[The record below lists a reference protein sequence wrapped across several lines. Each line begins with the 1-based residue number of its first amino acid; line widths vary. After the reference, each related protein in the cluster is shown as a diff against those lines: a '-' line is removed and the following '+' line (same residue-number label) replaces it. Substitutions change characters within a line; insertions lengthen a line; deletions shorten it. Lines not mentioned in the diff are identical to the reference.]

1 MKSFHNKVAAITGAG
16 SGIGRALALDLA
28 RQGCQLALSDIDA
41 LGLQETVQQAQRH
54 GVRITQQVLDVAEGH
69 ALQEW
74 AAQVVAEHG
83 RVNLIFNNA
92 GVAHAG
98 TVEAN
103 ELADYE
109 WIMNINFW
117 GVVQGTKAFLP
128 HLRASGDGHI
138 INISSVFGIF
148 AQPGMSAYNAT
159 KYAVRGFTE
168 SLRQE
173 LDLANCGV
181 SASCV
186 HPGGVKTN
194 IAKTARMNAS
204 MSQIT
209 GQSAE
214 QSRQQFNYL
223 LLRTTPEKAAQIIL
237 KGVQRNKRRILVGL
251 DATAADMMMRSMPS
265 LYQRMVVTS
274 MRLAARFAPTRTG
287 KTQPSTEI

>member
-16 SGIGRALALDLA
+16 SGIGRALALNLA
-28 RQGCQLALSDIDA
+28 RQGCQLALSDINA
-41 LGLQETVQQAQRH
+41 PGLQETVEQAQRH
-54 GVRITQQVLDVAEGH
+54 GVRVTQQVLDVADSH
-69 ALQEW
+69 AMQAW
-74 AAQVVAEHG
+74 AAQVVADHG
-83 RVNLIFNNA
+83 CVNLIFNNA
-92 GVAHAG
+92 GVALAG

-117 GVVQGTKAFLP
+117 GVVHGTKAFLP
-128 HLRASGDGHI
+128 HLRASGAGHI

-186 HPGGVKTN
+186 HPGGIKTN
-194 IAKTARMNAS
+194 IAKTARMSAS

-209 GQSAE
+209 GHSTE
-214 QSRQQFNYL
+214 QSRQQFNDL
-223 LLRTTPEKAAQIIL
+223 LLRTTPEKAARIIL
-237 KGVQRNKRRILVGL
+237 KGVQRDKRRILIGL
-251 DATAADMMMRSMPS
+251 DALAADLMMRSMPS

-274 MRLAARFAPTRTG
+274 MRLTARFAPKRTG
-287 KTQPSTEI
+287 RTQPTTEI

>member
-1 MKSFHNKVAAITGAG
+1 V
-16 SGIGRALALDLA
+16 
-28 RQGCQLALSDIDA
+28 
-41 LGLQETVQQAQRH
+41 EQAQRH
-54 GVRITQQVLDVAEGH
+54 GVRVTQQVLDVADSH
-69 ALQEW
+69 AMQAW
-74 AAQVVAEHG
+74 AAQVVADHG
-83 RVNLIFNNA
+83 CVNLIFNNA
-92 GVAHAG
+92 GVALAG

-117 GVVQGTKAFLP
+117 GVVHGTKAFLP
-128 HLRASGDGHI
+128 HLRASGAGHI

-186 HPGGVKTN
+186 HPGGIKTN

-209 GQSAE
+209 GHSTE
-214 QSRQQFNYL
+214 QSRQQFNDL
-223 LLRTTPEKAAQIIL
+223 LLRTTPEKAARVIL
-237 KGVQRNKRRILVGL
+237 KGVQRDKRRILIGL
-251 DATAADMMMRSMPS
+251 DALAADLMMRSMPS

-274 MRLAARFAPTRTG
+274 MRLTARFAPKRTG
-287 KTQPSTEI
+287 RTQPTTEI

>member
-28 RQGCQLALSDIDA
+28 RQGCQLALSDINA
-41 LGLQETVQQAQRH
+41 PGLQETVEQAKRH
-54 GVRITQQVLDVAEGH
+54 GVRVTQQVLDVADGQ
-69 ALQEW
+69 AMQEW
-74 AAQVVAEHG
+74 AAQVIAEHG

-117 GVVQGTKAFLP
+117 GVVHGTKAFLP
-128 HLRASGDGHI
+128 HLRASGAGHI

-173 LDLANCGV
+173 LDLTNCGV

-186 HPGGVKTN
+186 HPGGIKTN
-194 IAKTARMNAS
+194 IARTARMNAS

-214 QSRQQFNYL
+214 QSRQQFNDL

-274 MRLAARFAPTRTG
+274 MRLAARFAPKRTTD
-287 KTQPSTEI
+287 KTQPST

>member
-16 SGIGRALALDLA
+16 SGIGRALALHLA
-28 RQGCQLALSDIDA
+28 RQGCQLALSDINA
-41 LGLQETVQQAQRH
+41 PGLQETLEQAQRH
-54 GVRITQQVLDVAEGH
+54 GVRVTQQVLDVADAH
-69 ALQEW
+69 AMQEW
-74 AAQVVAEHG
+74 AAQVVADHG

-92 GVAHAG
+92 GVALAG

-117 GVVQGTKAFLP
+117 GVVHGTKAFLP
-128 HLRASGDGHI
+128 HLKASGAGHI

-186 HPGGVKTN
+186 HPGGIKTN

-209 GQSAE
+209 GHSAE
-214 QSRQQFNYL
+214 QSRQQFNDL
-223 LLRTTPEKAAQIIL
+223 LLRTTPEKAARIIL
-237 KGVQRNKRRILVGL
+237 KGVQRDKRRILIGL
-251 DATAADMMMRSMPS
+251 DALAADLMMRSMPS

-274 MRLAARFAPTRTG
+274 MRLTARFAPKRTG
-287 KTQPSTEI
+287 RTQPTTEI

>member
-28 RQGCQLALSDIDA
+28 RQGCQLALSDINA
-41 LGLQETVQQAQRH
+41 PGLQETVEQAKRH
-54 GVRITQQVLDVAEGH
+54 GVRVTQQVLDVADGQ
-69 ALQEW
+69 AMQEW

-117 GVVQGTKAFLP
+117 GVVHGTKAFLP
-128 HLRASGDGHI
+128 HLRASGAGHI

-173 LDLANCGV
+173 LDLTNCGV

-186 HPGGVKTN
+186 HPGGIKTN
-194 IAKTARMNAS
+194 IARTARMNAS

-214 QSRQQFNYL
+214 QSRQQFNDL

-274 MRLAARFAPTRTG
+274 MRLAARFAPKRTTD
-287 KTQPSTEI
+287 TQPSTEI

>member
-16 SGIGRALALDLA
+16 SGIGRALALNLA
-28 RQGCQLALSDIDA
+28 RQGCQLALSDINA
-41 LGLQETVQQAQRH
+41 PGLQETVEQAQRH
-54 GVRITQQVLDVAEGH
+54 GVRVTQQVLDVADSH
-69 ALQEW
+69 AMQAW
-74 AAQVVAEHG
+74 AAQVVADHG
-83 RVNLIFNNA
+83 CVNLIFNNA
-92 GVAHAG
+92 GVALAG

-117 GVVQGTKAFLP
+117 GVVHGTKAFLP
-128 HLRASGDGHI
+128 HLRASGAGHI

-186 HPGGVKTN
+186 HPGGIKTN

-209 GQSAE
+209 GHSTE
-214 QSRQQFNYL
+214 QSRQQFNDL
-223 LLRTTPEKAAQIIL
+223 LLRTTPEKAARVIL
-237 KGVQRNKRRILVGL
+237 KGVQRDKRRILIGL
-251 DATAADMMMRSMPS
+251 DALAADLMMRSMPS

-274 MRLAARFAPTRTG
+274 MRLTARFAPKRTG
-287 KTQPSTEI
+287 RTQPTTEI